1 MSDVRSLCRGFVLTG
16 GRSSRMGQDKALL
29 SFGDRPLAAWVAERV
44 QQVCGDVSLVGEPM
58 KYAAWGFPVIE
69 DVIRNQGPL
78 GGIHAALA
86 HSDARFSL
94 VVGCDMPYLSPEFLG
109 LLLRI
114 AQETEAD
121 AVVPRS
127 EGFEYE
133 PLCAVY
139 SRSCLAPIEEALQA
153 GQRKIGDV
161 LRRLRLRAVPRAEWK
176 PYDPEGRLFQNLN
189 TPEDYEQARREL
201 LLRVP
206 EPRA

>member
-1 MSDVRSLCRGFVLTG
+1 MSDGRSLCNGYVLTG

-29 SFGDRPLAAWVAERV
+29 PFGDDPLAVWVAKRV
-44 QQVCGDVSLVGEPM
+44 RQVCSDVSLVGDAE

-69 DVIRNQGPL
+69 DVIPEQGPL

-86 HSDARFSL
+86 HSEARFTL
-94 VVGCDMPYLSPEFLG
+94 VVGCDMPYLSPDFLR

-114 AQETEAD
+114 AQETDAE
-121 AVVPRS
+121 AVVPES
-127 EGFEYE
+127 EEFEYE

-139 SRSCLAPIEEALQA
+139 ARSCLAPIEEALRG
-153 GQRKIGDV
+153 GQRKIKDV
-161 LRRLRLRAVPRAEWK
+161 YRRLRLRAVPRAEWK

-189 TPEDYEQARREL
+189 TPEDYEQARRGL

>member
-1 MSDVRSLCRGFVLTG
+1 MPNGRSLCHGYVLTG
-16 GRSSRMGQDKALL
+16 GRSRRMGQDKGLL
-29 SFGDRPLAAWVAERV
+29 SFGDGPLAVWVAERV
-44 QQVCGDVSLVGEPM
+44 QQVCKEVSLVGDPA
-58 KYAAWGFPVIE
+58 KYAAWVFPVIE
-69 DVIRNQGPL
+69 DVIPEQGPL

-86 HSDARFSL
+86 HSDARFTL
-94 VVGCDMPYLSPEFLG
+94 VVGCDMPYLSPDFLR

-114 AQETEAD
+114 AQETDAD
-121 AVVPRS
+121 AVVPGS
-127 EGFEYE
+127 EEFEYE

-139 SRSCLAPIEEALQA
+139 ARSCLAPIEEALRG
-153 GQRKIGDV
+153 GQRKIKDAF
-161 LRRLRLRAVPRAEWK
+161 RRLRLRAVSRAEWK